1 MERGDDT
8 DFGSIG
14 QDRFEAAIMQT
25 QIIDGLY
32 LRYTAGAEDSVRFLT
47 TLHGRLLSKHEAID
61 LWAGSMAYPV
71 DRSRYLDGL
80 GEWEQIHGKRCH
92 QTYGCYTQ
100 LNHKSANLTAKD
112 LFMKQLLCIRQLSA
126 DKASLIVEKF
136 PTFAALYQHY
146 QGLSDEKE
154 REEYFRGWLVEG
166 DSRRRFGPAL
176 SRRIYQ
182 LFTHQSYKDS
192 NKE

>member
-8 DFGSIG
+8 DFGNIG

-32 LRYTAGAEDSVRFLT
+32 LRYTAGMEDSVRFLT
-47 TLHGRLLSKHEAID
+47 ALHGRLLSKYEAFD
-61 LWAGSMAYPV
+61 LWTGSMSYPL
-71 DRSRYLDGL
+71 DRPKYLDGL
-80 GEWEQIHGKRCH
+80 REWEQAHGQRCY

-126 DKASLIVEKF
+126 DKASLIVDKF
-136 PTFAALYQHY
+136 PTFASLYQHY
-146 QGLSDEKE
+146 QSLSDGKE
-154 REEYFRGWLVEG
+154 REEYFKDWLVEG

-182 LFTHQSYKDS
+182 LFSHKSYADT
-192 NKE
+192 NRE